1 MTFIERMESLSCRF
15 LSDRSYELIVAPA
28 LADLQHDATSE
39 PDRSL
44 AQGRLSV
51 LLAFAGAAYEDLTA
65 DSSALRMCALTLI
78 PALYYTF
85 LIYLCQPQFAEYV
98 AGNFSRLAIPGA
110 IAVMSIAPVLACCW
124 PERPSRR
131 SIRIDG
137 ADA

>member
-1 MTFIERMESLSCRF
+1 MTFIERIESLSGRF

-28 LADLQHDATSE
+28 LADLQHDVSSE
-39 PDRSL
+39 HARSL

-65 DSSALRMCALTLI
+65 DSSALRMAALTLI

-110 IAVMSIAPVLACCW
+110 IAMLSIAPVLACCW
-124 PERPSRR
+124 PERVHRR
-131 SIRIDG
+131 S
-137 ADA
+137 DA

>member
-1 MTFIERMESLSCRF
+1 MTFNDHIEALSLRF

-28 LADLQHDATSE
+28 LADLQHDATSG
-39 PDRSL
+39 SL

-65 DSSALRMCALTLI
+65 DSSALRMAALTLI

-110 IAVMSIAPVLACCW
+110 IAMLSIAPVLACCW
-124 PERPSRR
+124 PERVHRR
-131 SIRIDG
+131 S
-137 ADA
+137 DA